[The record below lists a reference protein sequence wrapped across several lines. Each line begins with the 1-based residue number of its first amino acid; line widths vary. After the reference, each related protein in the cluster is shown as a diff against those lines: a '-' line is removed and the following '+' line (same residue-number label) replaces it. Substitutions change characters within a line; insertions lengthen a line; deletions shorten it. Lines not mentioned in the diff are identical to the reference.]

1 MREILP
7 RHRALKKKCFA
18 SRIMPQEA
26 YRAVAVP
33 KRESISLMIRLVIFG
48 RDDFQNSIRAGRS
61 DIGMRGVERLSKI

>member
-1 MREILP
+1 
-7 RHRALKKKCFA
+7 
-18 SRIMPQEA
+18 MPQEA